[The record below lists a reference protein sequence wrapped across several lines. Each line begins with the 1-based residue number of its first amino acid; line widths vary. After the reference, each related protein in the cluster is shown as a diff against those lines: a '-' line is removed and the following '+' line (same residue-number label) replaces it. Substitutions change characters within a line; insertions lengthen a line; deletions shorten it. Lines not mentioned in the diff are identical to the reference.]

1 VHVLATNPTSDG
13 DVQYETDRYR
23 FIGRGKSLKNP
34 AALEGD
40 LSNTTGTVLD
50 PIFSLRG
57 RVVIE
62 PGRRVQLSFV
72 TAVADNRTSALALI
86 ENYKDIAAS
95 HRAIELAWN
104 YAQLELRHLRIHQE
118 EVQLFQKL
126 ASRLIYPHVQF
137 RSVEDRLR
145 KNRLGQSGLWA
156 QGISG
161 DLPIVVVTVGD
172 IYDVDLV
179 KQLLIA
185 HAFWSLRGLKVD
197 LIIFNEE
204 ETGYEQPLQE
214 HLQSQVQ
221 AHLRLPFES

>member
-1 VHVLATNPTSDG
+1 M
-13 DVQYETDRYR
+13 
-23 FIGRGKSLKNP
+23 
-34 AALEGD
+34 
-40 LSNTTGTVLD
+40 SNTTGTVLD
-50 PIFSLRG
+50 PIFSLRR

-72 TAVADNRTSALALI
+72 TAVADNRTYSYSAYREI
-86 ENYKDIAAS
+86 QR
-95 HRAIELAWN
+95 HRSKSSC
-104 YAQLELRHLRIHQE
+104 YRTSLELCPVGVSPFAHSSRRSTTLSKTCQSAYLSPCSIP
-118 EVQLFQKL
+118 L
-126 ASRLIYPHVQF
+126 AK
-137 RSVEDRLR
+137 DRLR

-204 ETGYEQPLQE
+204 ETGIYATFARTLAEP
-214 HLQSQVQ
+214 SSSPF
-221 AHLRLPFES
+221 LP